1 VYEMCYINKLAL
13 PCLARKYIDSMHF
26 IMVQDQPRTVKPL

>member
-1 VYEMCYINKLAL
+1 MCYINKLAL

-26 IMVQDQPRTVKPL
+26 IMVQELISPGP